1 MLPRSASTPAAAEP
15 LDSDPTGLLARL
27 IAIDSVNPD
36 LVPGGAGETV
46 IADFCGHW
54 LAAHGF
60 EVHRLERRPG
70 RPSLVAIARGTG
82 GGRSLMLNGHL
93 DTVSLAD
100 YDGDPL
106 DPQIRG
112 GRMYGRGS
120 FDMKGGIAAMM
131 VAAARATADGPLR
144 GDVILA
150 CVADEEFGS
159 SGTAEVLESFTA
171 DAAIVTEPSHLE
183 VTLAHKGFVWF
194 DVEIEGRA
202 AHGSRPDLG
211 IDAIAKAGHFL
222 VALENL
228 GRRLAHGP
236 AHPLLGTGTVHAS
249 VIHGGEEPSTYPA
262 HCRITL
268 ERRTVPGENAD
279 TVERELTAILD
290 RLAATVADFHYR
302 LTRGLHR
309 EPFEADPQAPVVR
322 TLTHHAEQAL
332 GHPPVVRAEPFWT
345 DCALLDQA
353 GIPCLLFG
361 VDGEGAHAATEY
373 VDLASLDRLTDILTA
388 TIANFCS

>member
-1 MLPRSASTPAAAEP
+1 MTASTPA
-15 LDSDPTGLLARL
+15 LLLARL

-36 LVPGGAGETV
+36 LVPGGAGEAAV
-46 IADFCGHW
+46 ADYCGEW
-54 LAAHGF
+54 LAARGF

-70 RPSLVAIARGTG
+70 RPSLVAVARGTG

-93 DTVSLAD
+93 DTVGLAG
-100 YDGDPL
+100 YEGEPL
-106 DPQIRG
+106 DPRVAE
-112 GRMYGRGS
+112 GRMYGRGT

-131 VAAARATADGPLR
+131 TAAARAVAEGPLR
-144 GDVILA
+144 GDVLVA
-150 CVADEEFGS
+150 CVADEEHGS
-159 SGTAEVLESFTA
+159 LGTEEVLESFTA

-222 VALENL
+222 VALEKW
-228 GRRLAHGP
+228 GRRLTDGP

-249 VIHGGEEPSTYPA
+249 VVRGGEEPSTYPA
-262 HCRITL
+262 RCRITL
-268 ERRTVPGENAD
+268 ERRTVPGESAD
-279 TVERELTAILD
+279 GVERELAAVLD
-290 RLAATVADFHYR
+290 HLAATVPDFRHR

-309 EPFEADPQAPVVR
+309 EPFEADPEAVVVR
-322 TLTHHAEQAL
+322 TLTRHAERAL
-332 GHPPVVRAEPFWT
+332 GRPPVIRAEPFWT
-345 DCALLDQA
+345 DCALLDRA

-373 VDLASLDRLTDILTA
+373 VDLASLDRLTEILTA
-388 TIANFCS
+388 TLTDFCS